1 MRMVFDHIL
10 GRMSYD
16 SGKIAATPQY
26 AWPWPQARWQ
36 KCPVCLGKGTVAPD
50 FYGPLQRGP
59 VKCKSC
65 GGRGIVK

>member
-1 MRMVFDHIL
+1 MRLFADHIL
-10 GRMSYD
+10 GRWSYD
-16 SGKIAATPQY
+16 SGRQAASPVF
-26 AWPWPQARWQ
+26 AWPSSRWQ
-36 KCPVCLGKGTVAPD
+36 KCPVCLGKGTVPAD